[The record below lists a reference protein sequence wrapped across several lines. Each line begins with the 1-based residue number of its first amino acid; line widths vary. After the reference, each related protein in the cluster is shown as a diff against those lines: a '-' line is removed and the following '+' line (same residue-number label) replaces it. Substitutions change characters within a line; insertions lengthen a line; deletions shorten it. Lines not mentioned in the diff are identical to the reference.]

1 MVKPLI
7 LASASAIRQDLLRKA
22 NVSFETNVARIDEQS
37 IKEALIAEGA
47 YPRDIADALAE
58 GKARKISQKMPGTMV
73 IGCDQVLSFK
83 GKLLSKAKTIEEAA
97 EHLAALNG
105 ERHKLLSAAVIYED
119 GEPVWRH
126 VGEVRLQMKQNSP
139 AYLDNYLQRNWGSV
153 QYCVGA
159 YKLEEEGAR
168 LFSRIDGD
176 YFNVLGLPLLEL
188 LSYLGQREVI
198 PS

>member
-7 LASASAIRQDLLRKA
+7 LASASNIRQQLLVNA
-22 NVSFETNVARIDEQS
+22 NVPFEINVARIDEQS

-47 YPRDIADALAE
+47 PPRDIADALAE
-58 GKARKISQKMPGTMV
+58 GKARKISIKMPDAMV

-83 GKLLSKAKTIEEAA
+83 GKLMSKARSIEEAGA
-97 EHLAALNG
+97 QLKSLNG
-105 ERHKLLSAAVIYED
+105 ERHKLLSAVVIYEN
-119 GEPVWRH
+119 GEPKWRH
-126 VGEVRLQMKQNSP
+126 IGEVRLQMKQNSQP
-139 AYLDNYLQRNWGSV
+139 YLDDYLERNWESV
-153 QYCVGA
+153 KHSVGG